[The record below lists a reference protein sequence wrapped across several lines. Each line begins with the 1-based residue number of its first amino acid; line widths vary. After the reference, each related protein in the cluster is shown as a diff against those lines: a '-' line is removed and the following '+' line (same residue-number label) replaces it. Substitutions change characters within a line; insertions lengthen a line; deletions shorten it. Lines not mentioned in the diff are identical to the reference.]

1 MDTTKLDQL
10 ICAEIPEEY
19 VTVME
24 KDTNGKTVYIKKEN
38 PLYHLVSNTQLHG
51 PCGHHNPSLSCMRD
65 GYCRFNF
72 PKDYISKTEM
82 SDDGY
87 PLYRKRDPDN
97 GGQTIKKYRNGREYI
112 YTNKDVVPYNK
123 YLLLKYQSHV
133 NLEYCQGIVAI
144 KYHLKY
150 INKGHDVATISIN
163 EVSKDSSS
171 DDNVPGHLQ
180 ERNEVAE
187 FQHKRYIAGAEA
199 SWRLRCNEVAERK
212 PAVIRLKIHLKDQ
225 QIVYFDANEKDQSI
239 NRINRS
245 EKTHLTS
252 FFDIC
257 KEDSFA
263 KQKLYRDIPEYYT
276 WQQETKTWQRRKRDI
291 SPDNIPETIGRLYS
305 IHPSQIELFSLRLLL
320 NNVRGPTS
328 FKDLRTV
335 DGQCY
340 STFQEAAIKRNLC
353 KDDSIWINCM
363 KEENDSETNI
373 QQLRQL
379 FVTILVHCEVSNH
392 KQFYLECRDFMND
405 DFVYQYKKAIEKNI
419 GLKSTIDNND
429 TTEYDDTCDSFYDN
443 KSVWN
448 LSKFASKSALCKLEI
463 LLKEHNKRLCD
474 FNLPTPNLHR
484 HHFIQNA
491 VMKINITEDGGFT
504 PEEAKLFF
512 EANIENLNQEQK
524 VVFDTVKTL
533 IDNYQENKTNIG
545 EDNDNNNDGH
555 LVFLDAPGGTGKT
568 FTLNIIICY
577 IKMQDLLVAASASSG
592 IAANLLYSGKTAHKQ
607 FSLPFHVNSESTCNI
622 SKQSPE
628 AKFLQDIVL
637 GIIDEGPMLNKL
649 CYEALHR
656 TMVDLADKKDK
667 HKKFGGKIMLISG
680 DFRQLLPVMEKAN
693 RSKIVNHTLKYS
705 SDLWDDNVIKLSLK
719 KNMRVHLEK
728 QKHPDD
734 FEFHEQLENHEKWL
748 LNLGED
754 NLIPY
759 HTTDGSSI
767 VQIPNKMCCESM
779 EEVIESV
786 FDNFDENIGNPEYF

>member
-1 MDTTKLDQL
+1 M
-10 ICAEIPEEY
+10 
-19 VTVME
+19 
-24 KDTNGKTVYIKKEN
+24 
-38 PLYHLVSNTQLHG
+38 
-51 PCGHHNPSLSCMRD
+51 
-65 GYCRFNF
+65 
-72 PKDYISKTEM
+72 
-82 SDDGY
+82 
-87 PLYRKRDPDN
+87 
-97 GGQTIKKYRNGREYI
+97 
-112 YTNKDVVPYNK
+112 
-123 YLLLKYQSHV
+123 
-133 NLEYCQGIVAI
+133 
-144 KYHLKY
+144 
-150 INKGHDVATISIN
+150 
-163 EVSKDSSS
+163 
-171 DDNVPGHLQ
+171 
-180 ERNEVAE
+180 
-187 FQHKRYIAGAEA
+187 
-199 SWRLRCNEVAERK
+199 
-212 PAVIRLKIHLKDQ
+212 
-225 QIVYFDANEKDQSI
+225 
-239 NRINRS
+239 
-245 EKTHLTS
+245 
-252 FFDIC
+252 
-257 KEDSFA
+257 
-263 KQKLYRDIPEYYT
+263 
-276 WQQETKTWQRRKRDI
+276 
-291 SPDNIPETIGRLYS
+291 YS

-328 FKDLRTV
+328 FKNLRTV

-405 DFVYQYKKAIEKNI
+405 DFVYQYKKAIEKNS

-429 TTEYDDTCDSFYDN
+429 TTKYDDTCDNFYDN

-448 LSKFASKSALCKLEI
+448 LSKFASNSALCKLEI
-463 LLKEHNKRLCD
+463 LLQEHNKRLCD

-512 EANIENLNQEQK
+512 DTNIENLNQEQK
-524 VVFDTVKTL
+524 VVFDTVKKL

-680 DFRQLLPVMEKAN
+680 DF
-693 RSKIVNHTLKYS
+693 
-705 SDLWDDNVIKLSLK
+705 
-719 KNMRVHLEK
+719 
-728 QKHPDD
+728 
-734 FEFHEQLENHEKWL
+734 
-748 LNLGED
+748 
-754 NLIPY
+754 
-759 HTTDGSSI
+759 
-767 VQIPNKMCCESM
+767 
-779 EEVIESV
+779 
-786 FDNFDENIGNPEYF
+786 